1 MNNPESRPSRLQRA
15 KEDVAYIGALALI
28 PPALVGSG
36 ILYSKVDIP
45 SSRSE
50 LNVNTYKRGKFAHNL
65 FIRRTKKPSMYLDD
79 GATIAGDI
87 AGQQMAIYDIEPDFS
102 LEHDGRAMVRYD
114 GELKKRRRKGRT
126 VITVRGG
133 KTMYVNH
140 GETKVVGE
148 TGVKVSYRR
157 PGDYM

>member
-65 FIRRTKKPSMYLDD
+65 FIRRTKKPSVYLDD
-79 GATIAGDI
+79 GATLAGEIAGKE
-87 AGQQMAIYDIEPDFS
+87 MAVYDIEPDFS

-114 GELKKRRRKGRT
+114 GKLKKRRRRGRT

-140 GETKVVGE
+140 GETKEVGD

-157 PGDYM
+157 PGEYI